1 MASKKTKKPRKQKLT
16 NPKRLP
22 PKIKIS
28 EAILKLSEPLRQK
41 YRDSHR
47 TQVIISITVMAWNIS
62 LFPKEE
68 QVKVQGMLLD
78 ALPEK
83 FSAEDISVF
92 LENIDI
98 LIERKNRDYPHIR
111 ELIINNQISVSGDT
125 ITLTVSTSPFPK

>member
-41 YRDSHR
+41 YTDSHR
-47 TQVIISITVMAWNIS
+47 TQVIISLTVMAWNIS

-68 QVKVQGMLLD
+68 QVNAQEMLLD

-111 ELIINNQISVSGDT
+111 ELINNYQISVSGDT
-125 ITLTVSTSPFPK
+125 ITLTVSTSTFPK